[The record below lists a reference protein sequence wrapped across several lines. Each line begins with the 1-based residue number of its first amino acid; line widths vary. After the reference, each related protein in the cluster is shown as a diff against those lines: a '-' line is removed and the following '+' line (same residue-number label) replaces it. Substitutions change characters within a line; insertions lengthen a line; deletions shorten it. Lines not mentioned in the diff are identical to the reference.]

1 MILIDHSIVKLL
13 QHPTHTDS
21 NMATPLA
28 PMFPLGVTPRP
39 PINPAHRSLKDKS
52 KAGESCSLKIII
64 SHLILLYDALY
75 RLTSRCRHID

>member
-1 MILIDHSIVKLL
+1 MINGMILIDYSIVKLL
-13 QHPTHTDS
+13 QHPAHTDS

-52 KAGESCSLKIII
+52 KDGETLKIIK
-64 SHLILLYDALY
+64 
-75 RLTSRCRHID
+75 